1 MTAATLSHGSSVGGE
16 RAGEET
22 VSYNE
27 AVIRLF
33 VIATMFWGVIGF
45 TAGIFIALELAFP
58 ALNLGLEWTSF
69 GRLRPLH
76 TSAVVFAFGGNA
88 LFATSLYVVQR
99 TCRATLW
106 GGPLVAN
113 FLFWRLPDIHRA
125 GGLGLCPGHHPGQG
139 IRRAGMVRRPVA
151 DGRLGGLSADL
162 RRHDHAAPR
171 AAYLCGQLVLPGDDR
186 DHRDAAPGQQPQ
198 RPGVLLRH
206 RPATRTSPASRVLW
220 SSGGTVT
227 TRWASS

>member
-1 MTAATLSHGSSVGGE
+1 MAAAHARRPADSRCEMISNLTVVWTDGGLPRGRPHQTGDLVMTAATLSHGSSVGGE

-88 LFATSLYVVQR
+88 LFR
-99 TCRATLW
+99 H
-106 GGPLVAN
+106 VA
-113 FLFWRLPDIHRA
+113 
-125 GGLGLCPGHHPGQG
+125 
-139 IRRAGMVRRPVA
+139 VRRPAHLPRHPFGA
-151 DGRLGGLSADL
+151 DRWWPISCSGATRYSSCW
-162 RRHDHAAPR
+162 RRRAMCWASPR
-171 AAYLCGQLVLPGDDR
+171 ARNTPSRNGTPTCG
-186 DHRDAAPGQQPQ
+186 
-198 RPGVLLRH
+198 
-206 RPATRTSPASRVLW
+206 
-220 SSGGTVT
+220 
-227 TRWASS
+227 